1 MIQQYLPAPLL
12 GQGPLTLLWWQ
23 WLALPIGLGVS
34 VLAGRILGA
43 VTHAVLV
50 RVTRHTRSDW
60 DDRLIERLTP
70 PIRLLWAIATA
81 YLLKLGLDLPD
92 AAERHVDQV
101 LKAATVAVSFWAGL
115 RSIDLGFQAIA
126 ATPTARA
133 HGLEQGL
140 LPMLRKVTKIAVFAM
155 AVIAVLTDLGYPV
168 GSLLAGLGIGGLA
181 LALAAQKTVENLFGS
196 VAINVDQ
203 PFRVGDFVRLESG
216 ETGTVEAI
224 GLRSTRV
231 RTLDRTVVTVPNG
244 KLADQRVESF
254 AVRDRCRLACKLP
267 LVYGT
272 TADQVRAVLSGALAV
287 LQRQP
292 RLWPEGASV
301 RVTALAESSI
311 DVEVLA
317 WFGTA
322 DWNEFMVLREEVLL
336 GLLESVER
344 AGTSLAYPTRTVL
357 LSQPQKSEGP
367 ARARPSIGGAD
378 RDRTDDL

>member
-12 GQGPLTLLWWQ
+12 GHGPLTLAWWQ
-23 WLALPIGLGVS
+23 WLALPVGLVLS
-34 VLAGRILGA
+34 VLAGRLLGA
-43 VTHAVLV
+43 ITHAVLV
-50 RVTRHTRSDW
+50 RLTRRTRSDW
-60 DDRLIERLTP
+60 DDLLIERLTP

-92 AAERHVDQV
+92 AAERHVDLI

-115 RSIDLGFQAIA
+115 RSVDLGFQAIA

-140 LPMLRKVTKIAVFAM
+140 LPMLRKATKIAVFVM

-168 GSLLAGLGIGGLA
+168 ASLLAGLGIGGLA

-196 VAINVDQ
+196 VAISVDQ
-203 PFRVGDFVRLESG
+203 PFRIGDFVRLESG

-254 AVRDRCRLACKLP
+254 AVRDRCRLFCKLP

-272 TADQVRAVLSGALAV
+272 TAEQVRAVLSGALAV

-292 RLWPEGASV
+292 KLWPEGASI
-301 RVTALAESSI
+301 RMTALSESSL

-317 WFGTA
+317 WFATA
-322 DWNEFMVLREEVLL
+322 DWTEFQLIREEVLL
-336 GLLESVER
+336 GLLEVVER
-344 AGTSLAYPTRTVL
+344 AGTALAYPTQTVQL
-357 LSQPQKSEGP
+357 AGS
-367 ARARPSIGGAD
+367 GAPVAAEK
-378 RDRTDDL
+378 